1 MLQRPAAA
9 ALALAICVLAASPAA
24 AHPEDKAIN
33 ATYAAL
39 AATRTAHDVT
49 GMASHFHPQG
59 LLIDAR
65 PGPALPA
72 AELAARLAPQAER
85 LVKDGV
91 AITSAYRIEKRQVL
105 DGGLALDAGYMRQ
118 ALRREGAAEQVRYA
132 RFLVT
137 MKREKNGVW
146 KIVGDAAMP
155 STAEVWNALTPQ
167 DGLTF
172 DN

>member
-1 MLQRPAAA
+1 MLQRYAAA
-9 ALALAICVLAASPAA
+9 VVALAICGPAV
-24 AHPEDKAIN
+24 AHPEDQAIN
-33 ATYAAL
+33 ATYAGLVAS
-39 AATRTAHDVT
+39 RTAHDVP

-65 PGPALPA
+65 PGPALPG

-91 AITSAYRIEKRQVL
+91 SITSAYRIEKRQVL

-118 ALRREGAAEQVRYA
+118 ALKREGAPEQVRYS

-137 MKREKNGVW
+137 MKREKNGAW

-167 DGLTF
+167 SGLTF
-172 DN
+172 DS

>member
-1 MLQRPAAA
+1 MQRQHHLTVLLILA
-9 ALALAICVLAASPAA
+9 ALSAASPAA

-39 AATRTAHDVT
+39 AAARTTHDVA

-65 PGPALPA
+65 PGPALPG

-91 AITSAYRIEKRQVL
+91 SITSAYRVEKRQIL

-118 ALRREGAAEQVRYA
+118 ALKRDGAPEQVRYS

-137 MKREKNGVW
+137 MKREKSGAW

-167 DGLTF
+167 TGLTF
-172 DN
+172 DS

>member
-1 MLQRPAAA
+1 MLQRYAAA
-9 ALALAICVLAASPAA
+9 AIGLATCVPAAPAA

-39 AATRTAHDVT
+39 AAARTAHDVA
-49 GMASHFHPQG
+49 GMASHFHPRG

-65 PGPALPA
+65 PGPALPG

-91 AITSAYRIEKRQVL
+91 SITSAYRVEKRQVL

-118 ALRREGAAEQVRYA
+118 ALRREGAPEQVRYA

-137 MKREKNGVW
+137 MTRETNGAW
-146 KIVGDAAMP
+146 KILGDAAMP

-167 DGLTF
+167 AGLAF
-172 DN
+172 DD

>member
-1 MLQRPAAA
+1 MQHRRHLT
-9 ALALAICVLAASPAA
+9 ALLVLAALSTATPAA

-39 AATRTAHDVT
+39 AAARTAHDVP

-65 PGPALPA
+65 PGPALPGA
-72 AELAARLAPQAER
+72 DLAARLAPQAER

-91 AITSAYRIEKRQVL
+91 AITSAYRVEKRQIL

-118 ALRREGAAEQVRYA
+118 ALRREGAPEQVRYS

-137 MKREKNGVW
+137 MKRERNGAW
-146 KIVGDAAMP
+146 KILGDAAMP
-155 STAEVWNALTPQ
+155 STAEVWNALSPQ
-167 DGLTF
+167 DGLAF
-172 DN
+172 DS